1 MQTNP
6 QIRQSSRYALL
17 ELTLTTANVTPP
29 MSYSEMQDFVKRKY
43 GEQPLNYFNGN
54 HALWVIN
61 ITDRTIR
68 ALSLKLEL

>member
-29 MSYSEMQDFVKRKY
+29 MSYSDMQDFVKRKY
-43 GEQPLNYFNGN
+43 GEQPLNYFNDN